1 MLCLNKLV
9 YNKEEFRP
17 NEIYEVLNQF
27 DSRFLKLEGFN
38 NLFYRYIL
46 CITKNVNSEYIVDI
60 INQIFKIYNNG
71 KLITFAKGIMI
82 DDLRKILN
90 YKLNIESDK
99 NNDEYLFSSCC
110 NNLIYDKD
118 IQLNTKINEI
128 KNGIDSIIEFKNLV
142 FSKIN
147 E

>member
-1 MLCLNKLV
+1 
-9 YNKEEFRP
+9 
-17 NEIYEVLNQF
+17 
-27 DSRFLKLEGFN
+27 
-38 NLFYRYIL
+38 
-46 CITKNVNSEYIVDI
+46 
-60 INQIFKIYNNG
+60 
-71 KLITFAKGIMI
+71 MI

-128 KNGIDSIIEFKNLV
+128 KNCLFILNGRITNKYIFL
-142 FSKIN
+142 
-147 E
+147 